1 MEAQLGIPHWT
12 HGVLLKNSG
21 RDACKRTYEYMQDYI
36 QTHGLLLTVEYMDEE
51 MAACLRVL
59 PDDSQARVAG
69 CPPRCARSRLP
80 RVVVWCSEEQGER

>member
-59 PDDSQARVAG
+59 PDDRRYSQAGVVG

-80 RVVVWCSEEQGER
+80 RAVV